1 MASHES
7 LRRGHRQHGFSLV
20 ELITVTGVIVILSSI
35 VLANNNKFGG
45 AIQLRN
51 LAYDLALTI
60 REAQTYGISVR
71 KFGSGVGQFG
81 GGYGMY
87 FDIASPYEYTMY
99 ADVVL
104 PLNGL
109 YDPGE
114 LVDSPF
120 GIGGGYKI
128 YDLCVTPPNAGAAEE
143 CSQPKLHTFFIRPE
157 PDAYVRVEGATPVYQ
172 RGRVIL
178 ESPRGDR
185 IAVLVEAT
193 GQISVQPY
201 GYEPQ

>member
-1 MASHES
+1 MAHHNFSRHKCAQ
-7 LRRGHRQHGFSLV
+7 RGFSLV
-20 ELITVTGVIVILSSI
+20 ELVAVTGIIVILSSI
-35 VLANNNKFGG
+35 VLVNNNKFGG

-60 REAQTYGISVR
+60 RQAQTYGIAVR

-87 FDIASPYEYTMY
+87 FDISVPSTYTMY
-99 ADVVL
+99 ADVVAI
-104 PLNGL
+104 NGL
-109 YDPGE
+109 YDSGE

-120 GIGGGYKI
+120 TIGGGYKI
-128 YDLCVTPPNAGAAEE
+128 YDLCVTPVTLGAQEE
-143 CSQPKLHTFFIRPE
+143 CGKPKLQTFFIRPE
-157 PDAYVRVEGATPVYQ
+157 PDAYVRINTPTPVYQ

-185 IAVLVEAT
+185 LAVLIEAT
-193 GQISVQPY
+193 GQISVQAAP
-201 GYEPQ
+201 